1 MSNTWTLLI
10 TDDCQEDR
18 EVYREYLSGDP
29 YRSYRFIEAGSA
41 EAGLELCQRQHCD
54 AILLDFRLPDM
65 TGLEFLDELKQQ
77 SNPSLP
83 VIMLTGQGDER
94 VAVQAMKQGVRDYLI
109 KQDLDPDMLQLTV
122 RNAIQQSTFSKR
134 FDSPRKS
141 RDLTANMAL
150 RLHQAIDL
158 EDILQTAVVETQQ
171 LLECDRAVIYQ
182 MSDRGDRPSLIK
194 RCETHSSDRTRDPV
208 SKFLS
213 FLTKSYPWGEQN
225 RQTLPSQMGE
235 ASILVASKKTYLL
248 SPIEIPSS
256 TAPSHA
262 NSQSSSVWGLLVACH
277 HSNKRLWRSDEAHS
291 LKDIASHLAIA
302 VQQSQQLTQ
311 ALEALET
318 QKQFNAMTSQLVAT
332 VSHEYRKPLAV
343 ILAAASTLKFHG
355 DRLQKSKQQHFLQT
369 IEDKA
374 RQMTQLV
381 EDLLVLEKFEAG
393 QAHFDRT
400 PFELLQF
407 ISTIVEEQRQM
418 VGEERELTFKITG
431 NTKGFWG
438 DGQLLR
444 LILVNLISNAI
455 KYSTPESTIEIHL
468 TGDETQIAI
477 EVRDEGIGIPSQECS
492 EVFQAFS
499 RGSNVGQIPG
509 TGLGLAI
516 VKACVDLHGGNVFLA
531 SEEGSGATFTVCLP
545 KRSSSNS
552 PTSVVSGIASPGAMG

>member
-29 YRSYRFIEAGSA
+29 DRSYQFIEAGSA
-41 EAGLELCQRQHCD
+41 EAGLELCQQQHCD

-77 SNPSLP
+77 SHHSLP

-94 VAVQAMKQGVRDYLI
+94 VAVQAMKHGARDYLV

-122 RNAIQQSTFSKR
+122 RNAIQQSNLSKR
-134 FDSPRKS
+134 LDRDRTS
-141 RDLTANMAL
+141 RELTANIAL

-158 EDILQTAVVETQQ
+158 ASILQTVVTETQQ
-171 LLECDRAVIYQ
+171 LLECDRAVVYQ
-182 MSDRGDRPSLIK
+182 MSSKGDRPTLIG
-194 RCETHSSDRTRDPV
+194 RCETGSDRTRDPV
-208 SKFLS
+208 GKFLS
-213 FLTKSYPWGEQN
+213 FLTERYSWDGNKEGEKKE
-225 RQTLPSQMGE
+225 QTVRSQMDE
-235 ASILVASKKTYLL
+235 ASILVASQKSYLL
-248 SPIEIPSS
+248 SPIEIESLTSASESDSESDSEP
-256 TAPSHA
+256 
-262 NSQSSSVWGLLVACH
+262 SSVWGLLVACH
-277 HSNKRLWRSDEAHS
+277 HSTQRSWRSDEVRC
-291 LKDIASHLAIA
+291 LKDFSSHLAVA
-302 VQQSQQLTQ
+302 VQQSQRL
-311 ALEALET
+311 AIALET
-318 QKQFNAMTSQLVAT
+318 LETQEQLNAMTSQLVAT

-343 ILAAASTLKFHG
+343 ILAAASTLKLHG
-355 DRLQKSKQQHFLQT
+355 DKLPELQQQHFLQT

-381 EDLLVLEKFEAG
+381 NDLLVLEKFAAG
-393 QAHFDRT
+393 QANFDPT

-418 VGEERELTFKITG
+418 VEERHEFTFKITG

-444 LILVNLISNAI
+444 LILVNLLANAV
-455 KYSTPESTIEIHL
+455 KYSNDGSAIEVHL

-477 EVRDEGIGIPSQECS
+477 EVKDEGIGIPTAERDR
-492 EVFQAFS
+492 VFQSFR

-516 VKACVDLHGGNVFLA
+516 VKSCVDLHGGQIALT
-531 SEEGSGATFTVCLP
+531 SEEGKGATFTVRLP
-545 KRSSSNS
+545 KHWTLERE
-552 PTSVVSGIASPGAMG
+552 